1 MMELYDMS
9 TAHRCSYEQMSLAE
23 MLEVQDH
30 PVSEEQAWA
39 LCYQLCCILSH
50 QSAEQTRKTA
60 VSRAAEAVLF
70 SGDGSVSLRQSNSSS
85 TGNSYV
91 IETEEQAV
99 EFVGRLVYLSLDWGL
114 ETQVER
120 ELSETLEILV
130 CQMTKVNLGHRQ
142 PICSIADVIHVCKE
156 RLCDPSQAAKHYR
169 SVCCSLFS
177 HTVELCQYLQILQQS
192 RKSLQKLFES
202 ETQLVAQ
209 VTTNWLLV
217 LIALQASSW
226 RDLVDELSR
235 GVLLRP
241 LTKRL
246 TASTCPQPAETPP
259 FNQLLRDIQCR
270 RYSLRKVQ
278 LTDVGDGQRKL
289 DPHQTLLE
297 FIRSRPKLRPASE
310 RRIGLKP
317 KEQISLHEL
326 LMEEIRST
334 DHCKRLARNTE
345 SNYKHGLTVNEE
357 AEERCFLKSAPLKIR
372 SDEAVGSG
380 SDVQDASF
388 TGFRLCAGKRR
399 TRSFASNRDLFKV
412 VKRSNRGSVLTTIVD
427 VMKMHSSEQDG
438 GVKDMSCERYQD
450 WRVCSCCAMRSLY
463 FTWHNVC
470 SVCRRVV
477 CPRCCVEMRLPSKRC
492 VNLPLSFFKQ
502 IVMKDGEQSQRNFWS
517 ERWSWNSVW
526 IPLVLVSSASSSPS
540 LHTLATRDWY
550 SQDICVRC
558 QEDLL
563 QACDSRPSRCPVTDS
578 QEI

>member
-1 MMELYDMS
+1 IELCCKEFQS
-9 TAHRCSYEQMSLAE
+9 LGQMSLAE

-142 PICSIADVIHVCKE
+142 PICSITDVIHVCKE

-209 VTTNWLLV
+209 VTTNW
-217 LIALQASSW
+217 ASSW

-345 SNYKHGLTVNEE
+345 SNYKLMSQS
-357 AEERCFLKSAPLKIR
+357 LS
-372 SDEAVGSG
+372 
-380 SDVQDASF
+380 
-388 TGFRLCAGKRR
+388 GFRLCAGKRR

-412 VKRSNRGSVLTTIVD
+412 VSNGSVLTTIVD

>member
-1 MMELYDMS
+1 MMELALYDMN
-9 TAHRCSYEQMSLAE
+9 TGQRCSYDQMSLAE

-39 LCYQLCCILSH
+39 LCYQLCSILSH
-50 QSAEQTRKTA
+50 PSREQTWKTA
-60 VSRAAEAVLF
+60 ADAVLL
-70 SGDGSVSLRQSNSSS
+70 SRDGSVSLRPMNS
-85 TGNSYV
+85 TAGNFCV
-91 IETEEQAV
+91 VETEEQAV

-156 RLCDPSQAAKHYR
+156 RLYDPSQAAKHYR
-169 SVCCSLFS
+169 NVCSSLFS
-177 HTVELCQYLQILQQS
+177 DTVELCQYLQIVQQS

-209 VTTNWLLV
+209 VTTDWV
-217 LIALQASSW
+217 SSW
-226 RDLVDELSR
+226 RHLVDELSR
-235 GVLLRP
+235 GVVLRP
-241 LTKRL
+241 LAKRL
-246 TASTCPQPAETPP
+246 NAVTKCPLPAETPP

-270 RYSLRKVQ
+270 RYTLRKVH
-278 LTDVGDGQRKL
+278 DVGDGKRKL

-310 RRIGLKP
+310 RKIGLKP

-334 DHCKRLARNTE
+334 DHCKRLAHSME
-345 SNYKHGLTVNEE
+345 PNYKHGLTINKE
-357 AEERCFLKSAPLKIR
+357 AEDPSFLKSAPHRIH
-372 SDEAVGSG
+372 SDEAVSSG
-380 SDVQDASF
+380 NDVQDASF
-388 TGFRLCAGKRR
+388 TDFRLCTGKRR

-412 VKRSNRGSVLTTIVD
+412 VKSSNKGSVLKTIVD
-427 VMKMHSSEQDG
+427 VMKMHSFEEKGD
-438 GVKDMSCERYQD
+438 VKDMSCERYRD

-463 FTWHNVC
+463 FTWHNTC
-470 SVCRRVV
+470 SLCRRVV
-477 CPRCCVEMRLPSKRC
+477 CPGCCIEMRLPSKRC

-502 IVMKDGEQSQRNFWS
+502 IVMKDGEQSQRNFWN
-517 ERWSWNSVW
+517 ERWSWNSAW
-526 IPLVLVSSASSSPS
+526 IPLVLVSCGSGSTSV
-540 LHTLATRDWY
+540 HTLATRDWY
-550 SQDICVRC
+550 SQDICVLC
-558 QEDLL
+558 QKDLL
-563 QACDSRPSRCPVTDS
+563 QACDSLLSSCPVTDT

>member
-1 MMELYDMS
+1 MELSLYDMS

-39 LCYQLCCILSH
+39 LCYQLCRMLSH
-50 QSAEQTRKTA
+50 QSGEQTRKPA
-60 VSRAAEAVLF
+60 VCPAAEAVLF
-70 SGDGSVSLRQSNSSS
+70 SRDGGVSLRQSNSGN
-85 TGNSYV
+85 TGNSCV

-130 CQMTKVNLGHRQ
+130 CQMTKVNLGHCQ

-156 RLCDPSQAAKHYR
+156 RLYDPSQAAKHYR
-169 SVCCSLFS
+169 SVCSGLFS
-177 HTVELCQYLQILQQS
+177 HTAELCQYLQIVQQS

-209 VTTNWLLV
+209 VTTDWV
-217 LIALQASSW
+217 SSW

-241 LTKRL
+241 LAERL
-246 TASTCPQPAETPP
+246 TVSKCPQPAETPP

-270 RYSLRKVQ
+270 RYTLRKVQ

-297 FIRSRPKLRPASE
+297 FIRLRPKLRPASE

-334 DHCKRLARNTE
+334 DHCKRLAHNTE
-345 SNYKHGLTVNEE
+345 SNYKYGLTINGE
-357 AEERCFLKSAPLKIR
+357 AEERSSLKSAPHRIR

-380 SDVQDASF
+380 SDAQDASF
-388 TGFRLCAGKRR
+388 TDFTLCAGKRR

-412 VKRSNRGSVLTTIVD
+412 VKSSNRGSVLTTIVD
-427 VMKMHSSEQDG
+427 VMKMHSSEEKGD
-438 GVKDMSCERYQD
+438 VKDLSCERYED

-477 CPRCCVEMRLPSKRC
+477 CPGCCLEMRLPSKRC

-526 IPLVLVSSASSSPS
+526 IPLVLVSSGSRSTS

-558 QEDLL
+558 QKDLL
-563 QACDSRPSRCPVTDS
+563 QACDSLLSSCPVTDS

>member
-1 MMELYDMS
+1 MELSLYDMS

-39 LCYQLCCILSH
+39 LCYQLCRMLSH
-50 QSAEQTRKTA
+50 QSGEQTRKPA
-60 VSRAAEAVLF
+60 VCPAAEAVLF
-70 SGDGSVSLRQSNSSS
+70 SRDGGVSLRQSNSGN
-85 TGNSYV
+85 TGNSCV

-130 CQMTKVNLGHRQ
+130 CQMTKVNLGHCQ

-156 RLCDPSQAAKHYR
+156 RLYDPSQAAKHYR
-169 SVCCSLFS
+169 SVCSGLFS
-177 HTVELCQYLQILQQS
+177 HTAELCQYLQIVQQS
-192 RKSLQKLFES
+192 RK
-202 ETQLVAQ
+202 V
-209 VTTNWLLV
+209 
-217 LIALQASSW
+217 SSW

-241 LTKRL
+241 LAERL
-246 TASTCPQPAETPP
+246 TVSKCPQPAETPP

-270 RYSLRKVQ
+270 RYTLRKVQ

-297 FIRSRPKLRPASE
+297 FIRLRPKLRPASE

-334 DHCKRLARNTE
+334 DHCKRLAHNTE
-345 SNYKHGLTVNEE
+345 SNYKYGLTINGE
-357 AEERCFLKSAPLKIR
+357 AEERSSLKSAPHRIR

-380 SDVQDASF
+380 SDAQDASF
-388 TGFRLCAGKRR
+388 TDFTLCAGKRR

-412 VKRSNRGSVLTTIVD
+412 VKSSNRGSVLTTIVD
-427 VMKMHSSEQDG
+427 VMKMHSSEEKGD
-438 GVKDMSCERYQD
+438 VKDLSCERYED

-477 CPRCCVEMRLPSKRC
+477 CPGCCLEMRLPSKRC

-526 IPLVLVSSASSSPS
+526 IPLVLVSSGSRSTS

-558 QEDLL
+558 QKDLL
-563 QACDSRPSRCPVTDS
+563 QACDSLLSSCPVTDS

>member
-1 MMELYDMS
+1 MMELSVYDMS
-9 TAHRCSYEQMSLAE
+9 TAHRCSHEQMSLAE

-50 QSAEQTRKTA
+50 QSRRT
-60 VSRAAEAVLF
+60 VSSPAAEAVLF
-70 SGDGSVSLRQSNSSS
+70 SGDGSVSLRQRNGTD
-85 TGNSYV
+85 TGNLFV

-130 CQMTKVNLGHRQ
+130 CQMTKVNLGHRR
-142 PICSIADVIHVCKE
+142 PICSITDVIHVCKQ
-156 RLCDPSQAAKHYR
+156 RLCDPGQAAKHYR

-209 VTTNWLLV
+209 VTTDWV
-217 LIALQASSW
+217 SSW

-235 GVLLRP
+235 GVFLRP
-241 LTKRL
+241 LAERL
-246 TASTCPQPAETPP
+246 TASTWPRPAESPP
-259 FNQLLRDIQCR
+259 FNQLLRDIQSR

-278 LTDVGDGQRKL
+278 LTDVGGQRKL

-297 FIRSRPKLRPASE
+297 FIRARPKLRPASE

-317 KEQISLHEL
+317 KQQISLHEL

-334 DHCKRLARNTE
+334 DRCRRLANNTE
-345 SNYKHGLTVNEE
+345 HSNKRTDTAVHNAGLYSYCLSVVSS
-357 AEERCFLKSAPLKIR
+357 ERAVMSLNL
-372 SDEAVGSG
+372 SD
-380 SDVQDASF
+380 
-388 TGFRLCAGKRR
+388 FRLVAGKRR
-399 TRSFASNRDLFKV
+399 TRSFASSRDLFKV
-412 VKRSNRGSVLTTIVD
+412 VKSSNRGSVLTTIVD
-427 VMKMHSSEQDG
+427 VMKMHRSEEEGD
-438 GVKDMSCERYQD
+438 VTDMSCERYQD
-450 WRVCSCCAMRSLY
+450 WRVCSCCATRSLY

-477 CPRCCVEMRLPSKRC
+477 CPGCCLEMRLPSKRC

-526 IPLVLVSSASSSPS
+526 IPLVLVSSGSSSTS

-563 QACDSRPSRCPVTDS
+563 QACDSRPSHCPVTGS